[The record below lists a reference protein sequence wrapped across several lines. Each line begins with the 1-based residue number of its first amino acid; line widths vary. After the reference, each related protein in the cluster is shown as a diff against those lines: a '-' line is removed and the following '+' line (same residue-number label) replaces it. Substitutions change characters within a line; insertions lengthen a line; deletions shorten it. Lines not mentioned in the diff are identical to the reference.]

1 MRFGEIQTQLKS
13 RCFVICLPDRIVCL
27 YYLTDFLHCLPYS
40 FHFPNHKEYP
50 LRIYIFKCSRLT
62 EIPVILD
69 SSTVVLY
76 NQNMELSL
84 VPFSTPLPSR
94 RFLAIGAHALSDK
107 MLELIAKLCLAQR
120 VTVLDCGNRSNM
132 YSVAKLIRPYT
143 TDPVQVMCN
152 IRLSRAFTCY
162 QVAAMLDAA
171 AANPSREPL
180 VVLDLL
186 ATFLDEDVKLK
197 DAQRLLEH
205 SLGFLAQLSASA
217 PVVISARPI
226 PPIAQPRAVLLEQL
240 KNNVDVCWEEPP
252 ALQAA
257 QHAQMPLFG

>member
-1 MRFGEIQTQLKS
+1 MMEHYRS
-13 RCFVICLPDRIVCL
+13 DS
-27 YYLTDFLHCLPYS
+27 LTLF
-40 FHFPNHKEYP
+40 E
-50 LRIYIFKCSRLT
+50 
-62 EIPVILD
+62 
-69 SSTVVLY
+69 
-76 NQNMELSL
+76 
-84 VPFSTPLPSR
+84 TPLPPR
-94 RFLAIGAHALSDK
+94 CFLAIGAHALSER
-107 MLELIAKLCLAQR
+107 MLQLISALALRQT

-132 YSVAKLIRPYT
+132 YAVAKLIRPYT
-143 TDPVQVMCN
+143 SDPVSVMNN

-171 AANPSREPL
+171 AANPLREPL

-252 ALQAA
+252 ALQAT